1 MKKNEKKTCKEWKKN
16 TEKKT
21 CEKSYNTLPTRFK
34 L

>member
-1 MKKNEKKTCKEWKKN
+1 MKKKTCEEWKKN
-16 TEKKT
+16 TEKKI

>member
-1 MKKNEKKTCKEWKKN
+1 MKKKHARNGKKIQK
-16 TEKKT
+16 KKT